1 MPPFVSTW
9 DDFTGGY
16 FVGEND
22 NRQPRSTFTGE
33 NVAVSINDGSIVP
46 TNIIKQCEL
55 SVGPGERPT
64 SPIVVDSNSLWI
76 DSGLGADTF
85 VSNAVQGGREIYF
98 AVVVVSRTGV
108 KTFRVYQLSPASI
121 IPETAGYK
129 VAKSVEVTI
138 DNDVNITNVFTT
150 NESGQVYVYVG
161 AKNKLYKFTGG
172 GVWDETTPSPKTDI
186 TITGLGTNKMKG
198 ITVAN
203 ARMIVWS
210 GTTDFIYFSD
220 SLDFNTW
227 PTVNYIA
234 PGYSNNGVIAVVP
247 RYDDILVI
255 KPNAVFSI
263 TGVLST
269 TAAVRQISDV
279 VHPADIRFSS
289 ITSQS
294 NTMFFVSNLT
304 HPYYANINYL
314 VGQQSGIAAYQ
325 NFGRA
330 VSFIPA
336 IYDARS
342 YPNPTIAAS
351 SNGDIVC
358 TYPQNGVGVD
368 GFFAFIRNR
377 YNKWLKLKR
386 NSFSFYS
393 STFNNNEFTRFYS
406 SVEKANTPS
415 LGFLQNIATSSNSV
429 VFMQVAGKTLSGI
442 STYGHHQ
449 RYVSITFGYWN
460 QQQVNAG
467 SDLAESDENFN
478 NVVEGR
484 LVLSQIGEQ
493 KASMI
498 RKICVEATLDLD
510 IVNYGDFKGTASM
523 SVSVINGAPEDVN
536 YDPTLNFV
544 STPKTYSYDLNNVP
558 NADNS
563 YAPTDPFETPF
574 QPNNPYGRLA
584 TTRILRF
591 DSDNMGYGYKHNV
604 VINFSGFRIK
614 RVWIEGDTR

>member
-1 MPPFVSTW
+1 MPGFTSTW

-22 NRQPRSTFTGE
+22 NRQPRATFTGE
-33 NVAVSINDGSIVP
+33 NVAVSLNDGSIVP

-55 SVGPGERPT
+55 SVAAGDRPT
-64 SPIVVDSNSLWI
+64 SPIVVNGDSLWI

-85 VSNAVQGGREIYF
+85 VSNAVQGGLNIYF

-108 KTFRVYQLSPASI
+108 KTFRVYRLSPAYTT
-121 IPETAGYK
+121 PPTAGFRI
-129 VAKSVEVTI
+129 AKSAAVTI

-150 NESGQVYVYVG
+150 NESGQVFVYVG
-161 AKNKLYKFTGG
+161 AKDKLYKFTGSG
-172 GVWDETTPSPKTDI
+172 MWDETTPAVKTDI
-186 TITGLGTNKMKG
+186 TLPVGTNKIKG
-198 ITVAN
+198 ITVWN
-203 ARMIVWS
+203 ARMVVWS
-210 GTTDFIYFSD
+210 NTTDFVYFSEA
-220 SLDFNTW
+220 LNFNSW
-227 PTVNYIA
+227 PSINYIA
-234 PGYSNNGVIAVVP
+234 PGYSNNGVVACVP
-247 RYDDILVI
+247 RYDDLIVI
-255 KPNAVFSI
+255 KPNGVFSI
-263 TGVLST
+263 TGVLSA
-269 TAAVRQISDV
+269 TAAVRQISDA

-314 VGQQSGIAAYQ
+314 TGQQSGIAAYQ

-336 IYDARS
+336 VYDSRS
-342 YPNPTIAAS
+342 QPNPTIAAS

-358 TYPQNGVGVD
+358 TYPQNAIGVD
-368 GFFAFIRNR
+368 GFFALIRNR
-377 YNKWLKLKR
+377 YNKWLRLKR
-386 NSFSFYS
+386 SSFSFYS
-393 STFNNNEFTRFYS
+393 DTFDNNEFTRFYS
-406 SVEKANTPS
+406 TVEKANTPS
-415 LGFLQNIATSSNSV
+415 LSSVQNIDSGSNSV
-429 VFMQVAGKTLSGI
+429 VFMQVAGKTLTDF
-442 STYGHHQ
+442 TYGIHQ

-467 SDLAESDENFN
+467 SDLEESDVDFN
-478 NVVEGR
+478 NTVEGR
-484 LVLSQIGEQ
+484 LVLSQIDDQ

-544 STPKTYSYDLNNVP
+544 SSPRTYSYDLENVP
-558 NADNS
+558 NYPYNQ
-563 YAPTDPFETPF
+563 YAPTDPFQTPF

-604 VINFSGFRIK
+604 VINFAGFRIK